1 MFLLVRVAIVAESF
15 LPSVNGVTNSV
26 CQLADYLHRN
36 GHEAIIIAPGPGD
49 DSYNSTPVIRVA
61 ACSMPFYDDVRVGFS
76 GTTVYRTLRSFKPD
90 VVHLAAPL
98 VLGGTAGRS
107 ARRMGIPVV
116 AIFQTDIAG
125 FARRYH
131 LGKFAKPIWGAIR
144 TAHSSADLT
153 LAPST
158 ITSWQLR
165 ENGLQDVAIWPRGVD
180 ADRFHPSKRDMQL
193 HHEWAP
199 QGQTIVGYVGRLAR
213 EKEVERLQVLS
224 GRPGIK
230 LVIVGDGPLRSSLE
244 KSMPD
249 ATFTGVLRGEELA
262 RAFATLDVFVHTG
275 LNETFCQAIQE
286 ALASGVPVVGHAAG
300 GPLDIIQHRQN
311 GLLWSPEHPESLAG
325 AVQQLSEDVL
335 LRRLLASHGRNSV
348 VGRTWSSVMNDL
360 VDHYQAVIGT
370 TPLLR
375 RTA

>member
-1 MFLLVRVAIVAESF
+1 MRVAIVAESF

-36 GHEAIIIAPGPGD
+36 GHQAIIIAPGPGE
-49 DSYNSTPVIRVA
+49 DSYNSTPVVRVA

-76 GTTVYRTLRSFKPD
+76 GTTVYRTLKSFKPD

-144 TAHSSADLT
+144 TAHASADLT

-165 ENGLQDVAIWPRGVD
+165 ENGLDDVAIWPRGVD
-180 ADRFHPSKRDMQL
+180 AERYHPSKRDMDL
-193 HHEWAP
+193 HRQWAP
-199 QGQTIVGYVGRLAR
+199 QGQTVVGYVGRLAR
-213 EKEVERLQVLS
+213 EKEVERLRVLS

-230 LVIVGDGPLRSSLE
+230 LVIVGDGPLRSTLE

-262 RAFATLDVFVHTG
+262 QAFATLDVFVHTG

-286 ALASGVPVVGHAAG
+286 ALASGVPVVGPAAG

-325 AVQQLSEDVL
+325 AVQQLHEDVL
-335 LRRLLASHGRNSV
+335 LRRLLASHGRTSV

-370 TPLLR
+370 FPPLR

>member
-1 MFLLVRVAIVAESF
+1 
-15 LPSVNGVTNSV
+15 
-26 CQLADYLHRN
+26 
-36 GHEAIIIAPGPGD
+36 
-49 DSYNSTPVIRVA
+49 
-61 ACSMPFYDDVRVGFS
+61 
-76 GTTVYRTLRSFKPD
+76 
-90 VVHLAAPL
+90 
-98 VLGGTAGRS
+98 
-107 ARRMGIPVV
+107 
-116 AIFQTDIAG
+116 
-125 FARRYH
+125 
-131 LGKFAKPIWGAIR
+131 
-144 TAHSSADLT
+144 
-153 LAPST
+153 
-158 ITSWQLR
+158 
-165 ENGLQDVAIWPRGVD
+165 
-180 ADRFHPSKRDMQL
+180 MQL

-199 QGQTIVGYVGRLAR
+199 QGLTIVGYVGRLAR
-213 EKEVERLQVLS
+213 EKEVERLKVLS

-286 ALASGVPVVGHAAG
+286 ALASGVPVVGPAAG

>member
-1 MFLLVRVAIVAESF
+1 
-15 LPSVNGVTNSV
+15 
-26 CQLADYLHRN
+26 
-36 GHEAIIIAPGPGD
+36 
-49 DSYNSTPVIRVA
+49 
-61 ACSMPFYDDVRVGFS
+61 
-76 GTTVYRTLRSFKPD
+76 
-90 VVHLAAPL
+90 
-98 VLGGTAGRS
+98 
-107 ARRMGIPVV
+107 MGIPVV

-144 TAHSSADLT
+144 TAHASADLT

-165 ENGLQDVAIWPRGVD
+165 ENGLDDVAIWPRGVD
-180 ADRFHPSKRDMQL
+180 AERFHPSKRDMDL
-193 HHEWAP
+193 HRQWAP
-199 QGQTIVGYVGRLAR
+199 QGQTVVGYVGRLAR
-213 EKEVERLQVLS
+213 EKEVERLRVLS

-230 LVIVGDGPLRSSLE
+230 LVIVGDGPLRSTLE

-262 RAFATLDVFVHTG
+262 QAFATLDVFVHTG

-286 ALASGVPVVGHAAG
+286 ALASGVPVVGPAAG

-325 AVQQLSEDVL
+325 AVQQLHEDVL
-335 LRRLLASHGRNSV
+335 LRRLLASHGRTSV

-370 TPLLR
+370 FPPLR

>member
-1 MFLLVRVAIVAESF
+1 
-15 LPSVNGVTNSV
+15 
-26 CQLADYLHRN
+26 
-36 GHEAIIIAPGPGD
+36 
-49 DSYNSTPVIRVA
+49 
-61 ACSMPFYDDVRVGFS
+61 MPFYDDVRVGFS
-76 GTTVYRTLRSFKPD
+76 GTTVYRTLKSFKPD

-131 LGKFAKPIWGAIR
+131 LGRLSKPIWSAIR

-165 ENGLQDVAIWPRGVD
+165 ENGLDDVAIWPRGVD
-180 ADRFHPSKRDMQL
+180 ANRFHPSKRDEDL
-193 HHEWAP
+193 HRQWAP
-199 QGQTIVGYVGRLAR
+199 RGQTVVGYVGRLAR
-213 EKEVERLQVLS
+213 EKEVERLRTLS

-230 LVIVGDGPLRSSLE
+230 LVIVGDGPLRASLE

-262 RAFATLDVFVHTG
+262 RTFATLDIFVHTG

-286 ALASGVPVVGHAAG
+286 SLASGVPVVGPAAG

-325 AVQQLSEDVL
+325 AVQQLHEDVL
-335 LRRLLASHGRNSV
+335 LRRVLASHGRQSV
-348 VGRTWSSVMNDL
+348 ISRTWDSVMNDL
-360 VDHYQAVIGT
+360 LQHYQAVIS
-370 TPLLR
+370 TPLPLR
-375 RTA
+375 KSA

>member
-1 MFLLVRVAIVAESF
+1 MRVAIVAESF

-36 GHEAIIIAPGPGD
+36 GHQAIIIAPGPGEKM
-49 DSYNSTPVIRVA
+49 YNSTPVVRVA

-76 GTTVYRTLRSFKPD
+76 GTTVYRTLKSFKPD

-131 LGKFAKPIWGAIR
+131 LGRLSKPIWSAIR

-165 ENGLQDVAIWPRGVD
+165 ENGLDDVAIWPRGVD
-180 ADRFHPSKRDMQL
+180 ADRFHPSQRDEDL
-193 HHEWAP
+193 HRQWAP
-199 QGQTIVGYVGRLAR
+199 RGQTVVGYVGRLAR
-213 EKEVERLQVLS
+213 EKEVERLRTLS

-230 LVIVGDGPLRSSLE
+230 LVIVGDGPLRASLE

-262 RAFATLDVFVHTG
+262 RAFATLDIFVHTG

-286 ALASGVPVVGHAAG
+286 SLASGVPVVGPAAG

-325 AVQQLSEDVL
+325 AVQQLHEDVL
-335 LRRLLASHGRNSV
+335 LRRVLASHGRQSV
-348 VGRTWSSVMNDL
+348 ISRTWDSVMNDL
-360 VDHYQAVIGT
+360 LQHYEAVIS
-370 TPLLR
+370 TPLPLR
-375 RTA
+375 KSA

>member
-1 MFLLVRVAIVAESF
+1 
-15 LPSVNGVTNSV
+15 
-26 CQLADYLHRN
+26 
-36 GHEAIIIAPGPGD
+36 
-49 DSYNSTPVIRVA
+49 
-61 ACSMPFYDDVRVGFS
+61 MPFYDDVRVGFS

-131 LGKFAKPIWGAIR
+131 LGR
-144 TAHSSADLT
+144 

-213 EKEVERLQVLS
+213 EKEVERLKVLS

-286 ALASGVPVVGHAAG
+286 ALASGVPVVGPAAG

-325 AVQQLSEDVL
+325 SVQQLSEDVL

-360 VDHYQAVIGT
+360 IDHYQAVIGT